1 MQKGV
6 MLSRVVDMVADVGAN
21 MICESLKNWRFY
33 FDDADR
39 EKVKNSVKDLMWG
52 LVDGRR
58 RL

>member
-1 MQKGV
+1 MQKGA
-6 MLSRVVDMVADVGAN
+6 MLSRVIDMVSEVGAS

-52 LVDGRR
+52 IVDGRR
-58 RL
+58 L